1 MCLPLWLRGRLSVK
15 NQPEDVVVNINN
27 VLAPEE
33 PNVYRLRDN
42 NCLALQRSAMYRK
55 MSTSNHTSRS
65 AGAKNIIDWRSL

>member
-42 NCLALQRSAMYRK
+42 NCLALQRSAMYWW
-55 MSTSNHTSRS
+55 MSSSNHIFRS
-65 AGAKNIIDWRSL
+65 AGAKNFIGSGSL